1 MNSNGITM
9 NYTFQSH
16 YYVFYLI
23 CPTDPQRRALH
34 DYLLCYGNS
43 HRIFLNKGGM
53 LFVKYSFLREIWRN
67 MFCFVLVWFC
77 FNGTEGL

>member
-1 MNSNGITM
+1 M

-34 DYLLCYGNS
+34 GY
-43 HRIFLNKGGM
+43 IFINKGGM

-67 MFCFVLVWFC
+67 MFRFGLVLF
-77 FNGTEGL
+77 

>member
-23 CPTDPQRRALH
+23 CQQTLKDEH
-34 DYLLCYGNS
+34 CMI
-43 HRIFLNKGGM
+43 IFCATAIAIE
-53 LFVKYSFLREIWRN
+53 SS
-67 MFCFVLVWFC
+67 
-77 FNGTEGL
+77 